1 MGIISLEK
9 VDSLYWLGRYSERV
23 FTTLKVFYEY
33 YDQMLDE
40 DEDAYVKFC
49 VRLGLPDVYGSK
61 ENFLQDY
68 LYDSA
73 NPDSVCTSISRAYG
87 NAITLREEIG
97 TNSLGYIQMCMNS
110 WQVSKTEDEK
120 YLSHQKMMDNLYAF
134 WGCIDDEVEDE
145 NHRNIIKVGR
155 YVERLDL
162 CMRLK
167 MEHRLIIK
175 AYRKLKDR
183 VKRLGTGY
191 YDDEKLYRLEHI
203 LANESDWAEQAGE
216 ALLCLN
222 SLFEV
227 H

>member
-9 VDSLYWLGRYSERV
+9 ADNLYWLGRYSERV

-33 YDQMLDE
+33 YDKMLDE
-40 DEDAYVKFC
+40 EVDAYKMFC
-49 VRLGLPDVYGSK
+49 DRLGLPDVYGST
-61 ENFLQDY
+61 ETFLTDY

-87 NAITLREEIG
+87 NAITMREEIG
-97 TNSLGYIQMCMNS
+97 TNALGYIQMSMNH
-110 WQVSKTEDEK
+110 WQVSKVEDEK
-120 YLSHQKMMDNLYAF
+120 YLSHQKLMDYLYAF

-145 NHRNIIKVGR
+145 DHRNIIKVGR

-167 MEHRLIIK
+167 VDQQLINK
-175 AYRKLKDR
+175 AFRKLKDR
-183 VKRLGTGY
+183 IQRLSRP
-191 YDDEKLYRLEHI
+191 YDDEKLFRLGEI
-203 LANESDWAEQAGE
+203 LKMEDWTERAGE
-216 ALLCLN
+216 ALMYVN

-227 H
+227 PVE